1 MKKISIAAIAV
12 FFTVV
17 SASAQNADLAAGKN
31 SGDLRQYESLTRQ
44 ERKQEKKELRK
55 LEGQEVSY
63 QSKEQF
69 YRDFGDVPVSQWT
82 RTSYF
87 DEVSFVEDGESKI
100 AFYDIT
106 AQLVGTT
113 SRKTFTDI
121 PDYAQ
126 KYISNKYKD
135 YTVKAVV
142 YYEDNQ
148 DNDMD
153 MVMYGTQFEDSDMYF
168 VELSKGSKQLILKV
182 DPHGE
187 VSYFTQLG

>member
-1 MKKISIAAIAV
+1 MKKISIAVIALCL
-12 FFTVV
+12 T
-17 SASAQNADLAAGKN
+17 AAAANAQTADLAVKKN
-31 SGDLRQYESLTRQ
+31 PGDLKQYESLTRQ

-82 RTSYF
+82 RTPYF
-87 DEVSFVEDGESKI
+87 DEVSFVQDGESKI

-113 SRKTFTDI
+113 SRKTFADI
-121 PDYAQ
+121 PGYAQ
-126 KYISNKYKD
+126 KYINNKYKD

-153 MVMYGTQFEDSDMYF
+153 MVMYDTRFEDADMYF

-182 DPHGE
+182 DPQGE